1 LCVPALVT
9 AQTPQQAADDLL
21 AADRSFSA
29 AVAKTTLVPGLAAMV
44 APDVAMMA
52 PGEIAY
58 GEAKAREALDA
69 NPANGGAKAIWTPAR
84 VGLSADATHGF
95 TAGFM
100 TITRADG
107 TVNAAVNRRTRALWT
122 GAPRGRLSRR
132 APTSA

>member
-84 VGLSADATHGF
+84 VGLPDATHGF
-95 TAGFM
+95 TAGVM

-107 TVNAAVNRRTRALWT
+107 TVNAAKYLAYWHI
-122 GAPRGRLSRR
+122 AE
-132 APTSA
+132 